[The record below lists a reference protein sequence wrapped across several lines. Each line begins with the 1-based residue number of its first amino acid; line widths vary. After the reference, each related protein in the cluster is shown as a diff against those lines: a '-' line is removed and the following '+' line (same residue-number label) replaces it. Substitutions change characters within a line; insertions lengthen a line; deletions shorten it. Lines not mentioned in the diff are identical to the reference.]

1 MHGRSAESPIGRF
14 HQRELNELKNVTV
27 HRDIAVAAAL
37 DYCAEEGLP
46 PPQWV
51 VQEASA
57 LLCELLC
64 KEKSQQRG
72 RAGNRVTRYRNDQ
85 WDVERWNAVEEIR
98 RYRSKAKYDAK
109 LRREYG
115 ETPKNSKA
123 LWQREQMLEWLRNG
137 TFECASRYL
146 TGRDAKVGSAA
157 VRASYRRCIRR
168 AGTGTFPNRY
178 YRHHDRF
185 LEKIGIPSLQDQKPG
200 MKFLYLYDLK

>member
-1 MHGRSAESPIGRF
+1 MNAPSAPTPIERF
-14 HQRELNELKNVTV
+14 HQRELDELNGLKF

-37 DYCAEEGLP
+37 DYCAEEGIS

-51 VQEASA
+51 VQGASA

-64 KEKSQQRG
+64 KEKSQRRG

-85 WDVERWNAVEEIR
+85 WDVERWHAVDAIR
-98 RYRSKAKYDAK
+98 GYRAKAKYDAK

-115 ETPKNSKA
+115 ETPQNSTA
-123 LWQREQMLEWLRNG
+123 LRQREQMLEWLRNG

-146 TGRDAKVGSAA
+146 TGRDAKVGAA
-157 VRASYRRCIRR
+157 AMRASYRRCGRR
-168 AGTGTFPNRY
+168 AGSGSRPDRY

-185 LEKIGIPSLQDQKPG
+185 LSKLGIPSLHDQKPG
-200 MKFLYLYDLK
+200 TKFMFLYDLK